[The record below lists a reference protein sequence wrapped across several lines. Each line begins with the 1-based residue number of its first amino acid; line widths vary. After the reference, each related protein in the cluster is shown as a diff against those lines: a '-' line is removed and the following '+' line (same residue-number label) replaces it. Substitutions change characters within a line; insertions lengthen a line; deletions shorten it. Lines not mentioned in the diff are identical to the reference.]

1 MRDQDAGL
9 EPWTVMTLFSPL
21 FDHRCK
27 HFSQIS
33 VLQGGRN
40 RCTKF
45 CTTGMDGGMCIWDVK
60 VRPGVYFS
68 GIMSDVN
75 ILENILLFS
84 DSGVCNEEP
93 EDSLSWSLHHVHKEF
108 SLPVI

>member
-9 EPWTVMTLFSPL
+9 EPLTIMTLFSPL
-21 FDHRCK
+21 FDLWCK

-60 VRPGVYFS
+60 VWPDVCLS

-75 ILENILLFS
+75 SLENVLFL

-93 EDSLSWSLHHVHKEF
+93 EDSLSWSLHRVRKEF